1 LRSTRPFIHSP
12 ASLHPASTNSSS
24 TSPQPC
30 NPASY
35 VGKVTSAAS
44 YVFARL
50 LDFCFPLRHC
60 PSPFHS
66 SQLLIQSPCLS
77 PVAPTSYHALLAAS
91 ASRELN
97 STRNQQTPPRGVAST
112 SNISPLQ
119 LADPHSCARHAL
131 VPEYPYDHTWASS
144 PWAYI
149 ILRTRSSSL
158 LHHAHSFGRIRSF
171 KLLRTCFPRQ
181 SCCVY
186 WPLSLSR
193 TSPLQ
198 LRCCLCLN
206 TKSKNSPPT
215 MTTPSNG
222 SLAVRLLRTH
232 PATR

>member
-1 LRSTRPFIHSP
+1 MSRTLPLPVSTRCHGVARLQGGRIVLRMQLSSITASVVISEWTRISTSSQLQASIYRCATRPFIHSP

-91 ASRELN
+91 ASR
-97 STRNQQTPPRGVAST
+97 
-112 SNISPLQ
+112 
-119 LADPHSCARHAL
+119 
-131 VPEYPYDHTWASS
+131 
-144 PWAYI
+144 
-149 ILRTRSSSL
+149 
-158 LHHAHSFGRIRSF
+158 
-171 KLLRTCFPRQ
+171 
-181 SCCVY
+181 
-186 WPLSLSR
+186 
-193 TSPLQ
+193 
-198 LRCCLCLN
+198 
-206 TKSKNSPPT
+206 
-215 MTTPSNG
+215 
-222 SLAVRLLRTH
+222 
-232 PATR
+232 